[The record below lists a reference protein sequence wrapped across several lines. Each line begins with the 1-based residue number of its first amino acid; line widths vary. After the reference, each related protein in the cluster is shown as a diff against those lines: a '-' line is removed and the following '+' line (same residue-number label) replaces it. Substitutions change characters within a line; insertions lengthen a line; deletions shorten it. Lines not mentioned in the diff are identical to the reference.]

1 MTEEGTI
8 EEVNSTPSPSHHYP
22 TRTTETSAEKSVGLR
37 CASVCVLSEVF
48 SFSISSIPTP
58 GKSLEQTN
66 KFLKEKVA
74 YSEYNISLLKA
85 TLERKRTESIEVQ
98 SQIHEALFGNDKRPS
113 VEPPEQKS
121 CKKARGSG
129 LLGFMKRKN
138 ENELI
143 HEKVELKTA
152 PVNEKQL
159 VLVIDLVQCKE
170 QLFVGIQ
177 ESIDL
182 EERLERLGKASRE
195 YMPMLQGQDHRV
207 VENKTAST
215 SVENK
220 ANLELLK
227 CLKEK
232 ERIENEFSFKE
243 AQTRLLEKQITL
255 LKSERKACLK
265 ALRRYEKEM
274 NEFASSSL
282 ISALARLLSSAG
294 TSNERKLDGNLA
306 GGSTNDIL
314 KGKIKKT
321 KDTFNGSNV

>member
-1 MTEEGTI
+1 M
-8 EEVNSTPSPSHHYP
+8 
-22 TRTTETSAEKSVGLR
+22 
-37 CASVCVLSEVF
+37 
-48 SFSISSIPTP
+48 
-58 GKSLEQTN
+58 
-66 KFLKEKVA
+66 KEKVA

-152 PVNEKQL
+152 PVSEKQL

-195 YMPMLQGQDHRV
+195 YTQISQGQDYCV
-207 VENKTAST
+207 VENKTCTSST
-215 SVENK
+215 WVENK

-274 NEFASSSL
+274 NEFASNSL

-294 TSNERKLDGNLA
+294 TSNERNLDGNLA

-321 KDTFNGSNV
+321 KDAFNGSNV